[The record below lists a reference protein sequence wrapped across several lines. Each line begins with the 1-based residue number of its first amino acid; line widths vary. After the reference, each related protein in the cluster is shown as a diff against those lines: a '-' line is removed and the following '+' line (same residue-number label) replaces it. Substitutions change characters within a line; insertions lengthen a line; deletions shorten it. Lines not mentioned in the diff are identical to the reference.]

1 MPQEVIAKILLRV
14 SRRNTIQH
22 QDWRHRQHEKA
33 SVAAKTTKCCVAQGQ
48 IRSLRQQTGENM
60 VDNVV
65 NFKGNESLPSVS
77 GEGITRSNVVSAGT
91 AGIAP
96 GIKGIVFLNHSNQP
110 LMSIGAGA
118 DPEVARLVA
127 NPEWMADALLKR
139 IVPVLVKKKKL
150 VAHVTRIDEGNLV
163 LLSEGP
169 TETFM
174 RLLLNCDFAYD
185 IIDHVLTDPYGA
197 MVVVNAEEK
206 LAFISPVHEKFF
218 NLQPGEGIGK
228 NVREVI
234 ENSRLGRVLKTGM
247 AEVGQVLSS
256 NGSDRIVSRQ
266 PIRRNGRIVGAIGR
280 MMFKGHQQVEE
291 LARRLNAL
299 EQKIAIYKMESSE
312 TTRGEKYL
320 DAIIG
325 QSLAIQSLRQQIR
338 KVAPLDVPV
347 LILGESGTGKELVAG
362 ALHMLSARHSGRLVT
377 VNTAALPAALVESE
391 LFGYEAGSFT
401 GADKKGRPGK
411 FELADKGTIFLDEIG
426 DMPMEVQSKL
436 LRVLQDQ
443 VVERIGGDK
452 AKRVDFRLISA
463 TNRDL
468 ELFVEQDKFRLDFF
482 YRISP
487 VQIILPTLAERIED
501 IPLLLHHFIREF
513 AEKYGRPL
521 PTIDDDVPAYLM
533 ARSWPGNVR
542 QLQHEVE
549 HAFVFADNTRLTVAD
564 FPKEHSSK
572 SARAAGAQL
581 RAAGASAPDVNTRK
595 GAVDQLERDL
605 IISAMAKFKGNKK
618 KVAESLGISRSY
630 LYKKLAG

>member
-1 MPQEVIAKILLRV
+1 MI
-14 SRRNTIQH
+14 
-22 QDWRHRQHEKA
+22 
-33 SVAAKTTKCCVAQGQ
+33 G
-48 IRSLRQQTGENM
+48 
-60 VDNVV
+60 
-65 NFKGNESLPSVS
+65 
-77 GEGITRSNVVSAGT
+77 NVVSFKGSDNSSTGPVGGPPHADISQPAT
-91 AGIAP
+91 PATAP
-96 GIKGIVFLNHSNQP
+96 GIKGMVFVGPGSQP
-110 LMSIGAGA
+110 LMSIRAGA
-118 DPEVARLVA
+118 DPDVVRLVT
-127 NPEWMADALLKR
+127 NPKWMADALKKR
-139 IVPVLVKKKKL
+139 IVPVLVKNKKL
-150 VAHVTRIDEGNLV
+150 VAHVTTVDDGQLV
-163 LLSEGP
+163 LLSDGP
-169 TETFM
+169 TDTVL
-174 RLLLNCDFAYD
+174 RLLLNVDFAYD
-185 IIDHVLTDPYGA
+185 IFEHFLTDTYNA
-197 MVVVNAEEK
+197 MVVVNADEK
-206 LAFISPVHEKFF
+206 LAFISPVHERFF
-218 NLQPGEGIGK
+218 GLEPGEGIGK
-228 NVREVI
+228 NVRDVI
-234 ENSRLGRVLKTGM
+234 ENSGLGRVLKTGV
-247 AEVGQVLSS
+247 AEVGEVLSIKG
-256 NGSDRIVSRQ
+256 NDRIVSRQ
-266 PIRRNGRIVGAIGR
+266 PIRHDGRVVGAIGR
-280 MMFKGHQQVEE
+280 MMFKGHQQVED

-299 EQKIAIYKMESSE
+299 EQKMAIYKMESSE
-312 TTRGEKYL
+312 VARGEKYL

-325 QSLAIQSLRQQIR
+325 QSVAIQSLRQQIR

-362 ALHMLSARHSGRLVT
+362 ALHMLSARHGGRLVT

-487 VQIILPTLAERIED
+487 VQIVLPTLEERIED

-513 AEKYGRPL
+513 AEKYGRPQ
-521 PTIDDDVPAYLM
+521 PAVDDNVPAYLM
-533 ARSWPGNVR
+533 GRAWPGNVR

-549 HAFVFADNTRLTVAD
+549 HAFVFSDNACLKVAD

-572 SARAAGAQL
+572 GARAPGVELGAT
-581 RAAGASAPDVNTRK
+581 SALKPDVNTRK

-605 IISAMAKFKGNKK
+605 IMSAMARFKGNKK

-630 LYKKLAG
+630 LYKKLAE